1 MEASR
6 EFSTK
11 IGVGPCTAR
20 DACAGMTTAGRTD
33 ASEAAAVVAAV
44 AAGFA
49 AGDACV
55 EAAVADLNPG
65 IAEAPSQAAAPTP
78 ITNATAAPVR
88 PIERRPTTTT
98 FSEFLQCI
106 RARAATAHTSQ
117 LFAALAAVQAKRSL
131 GGTGLHYEKNIK
143 NRSS

>member
-33 ASEAAAVVAAV
+33 ASDAATVVAAVVA
-44 AAGFA
+44 GFT
-49 AGDACV
+49 AGDACA
-55 EAAVADLNPG
+55 EADLNPG